1 MMKKGFLPIALL
13 CSALLVGGLAGCVNN
28 GDKKQDDTTDKSVY
42 TVAISNKTDLQ
53 AEWHVNDQDRKV
65 EVALTKDGATVNVPA
80 ALADGS
86 LLVSSS
92 NTAAV
97 SVIGQKIKAV
107 APGEATI
114 TVSYKGLTDSVT
126 ITAQAQKT
134 NKEKYSIAHEGTEAD
149 PLDNTDAVKVA
160 MYQHENASDGNT
172 PEKFYIK
179 GIVDSFYHAPGS
191 RTDGKVSW
199 YMKKADTD
207 EKRFEIYLCEK
218 EGGVSLTDDDIW
230 KGAEILV
237 QAQICYYA
245 NGNQPETPAATFI
258 RNTGNGAAKPQPKQ
272 TISDK
277 TIAQILEIGKALDD
291 GDSTWDLYVVEGFII
306 KKTGT
311 NYFLADAENAS
322 DADEKA
328 LFELYN
334 FSDETYNDRM
344 TIGAKIKFKC
354 SVKNYHGQIENAAAV
369 EDFEFLADGQE
380 PEIKVSGPDSVATPV
395 AGTAYKLGVLQT
407 TLNKNLF
414 FAGAES
420 GNYLATSE
428 NWGDAADIV
437 LEEVTGG
444 YNIKV
449 GTKYLNAVVSGKY
462 VNGKLQDAASTVYE
476 WNEQAKSLVTKQTT
490 SEVTDEYFYL
500 GCYGSNST
508 FGFSN
513 ISYLIKD
520 GKLVAGQ
527 FAVQLYAQA
536 GLVDTAT
543 ELQINQKA
551 ETVVGGKVT
560 LAARANPYN
569 LNRTLIQW
577 ESSDDTKATVADGVV
592 TALAAGKV
600 TITAK
605 VGEVQDTC
613 EFTIKAVNSA
623 EVENPTTGVEY
634 LAGIL
639 KENVAGTALF
649 IDGKVSSNALTTTLD
664 PTGAAKVELVEAAGG
679 VKVKVK
685 VGSTVKY
692 LAASV
697 RASGTKDYNDLALK
711 DNEADGSIFRIDE
724 NIGSL
729 VINLTGHQKAADDV
743 DYYIGTYNKSGV
755 LNSTSLSLSKY
766 SYIWDSANNAVKDGQ
781 YAIKM
786 MTGSIA
792 D

>member
-13 CSALLVGGLAGCVNN
+13 CSALLVGGLAGCVNSSE
-28 GDKKQDDTTDKSVY
+28 KKEPEPAVDQSVY
-42 TVAISNKTDLQ
+42 TATISNKDALKS
-53 AEWHVNDQDRKV
+53 EWHVKDEDRKV
-65 EVALTKDGATVNVPA
+65 EVALTKDGSPVNVPA
-80 ALADGS
+80 ALTDGS
-86 LLVSSS
+86 LTVTSS
-92 NTAAV
+92 NTSAV

-107 APGEATI
+107 AVGKATI
-114 TVSYKGLTDSVT
+114 TISFKGQTDTVEVE
-126 ITAQAQKT
+126 ALAQKT
-134 NKEKYSIAHEGTEAD
+134 NKEKYGIAHEGTEAD
-149 PLDNTDAVKVA
+149 PLDNADAVTVA
-160 MYQHENASDGNT
+160 MYQHENADDGST
-172 PEKFYIK
+172 ADKFYIK

-199 YMKKADTD
+199 YMQKVGD
-207 EKRFEIYLCEK
+207 EAKRFEIYLCLK
-218 EGGVSLTDDDIW
+218 EDNSSLTDDDIW

-237 QAQICYYA
+237 LAPICYYA
-245 NGNQPETPAATFI
+245 DGNQPETPSATFV
-258 RNTGNGAAKPQPKQ
+258 RNTGEGAPKPEPKQ
-272 TISDK
+272 TITGK
-277 TIAQILEIGKALDD
+277 TIAQILEIGKALQD

-322 DADEKA
+322 DADVKA

-334 FSDETYNDRM
+334 FSDDTYNERM
-344 TIGAKIKFKC
+344 TIGAKIRFTC
-354 SVKNYHGQIENAAAV
+354 SIKNYHGQVENAAAV

-380 PEIKVSGPDSVATPV
+380 PELKVTGPESVATPV

-414 FAGAES
+414 FTGAES

-428 NWGDAADIV
+428 NWGEAVDV
-437 LEEVTGG
+437 TLVEVTGG

-449 GTKYLNAVVSGKY
+449 GADKYLNAVVSGKY
-462 VNGKLQDAASTVYE
+462 VNGKVQASATTVYE

-490 SEVTDEYFYL
+490 NEVTDEYFYL

-536 GLVDTAT
+536 GLVEEAT

-569 LNRTLIQW
+569 LNRAKIEW

-605 VGEVQDTC
+605 VGTVQDTC

-623 EVENPTTGVEY
+623 VVENPQVGTEY
-634 LAGIL
+634 LAGIS

-649 IDGKVSSNALTTTLD
+649 VDGKISNNALSTVLD
-664 PTGAAKVELVEAAGG
+664 PTQAAKVTMVAAEGG
-679 VKVKVK
+679 VRVKIVT
-685 VGSTVKY
+685 GTTVKW
-692 LAASV
+692 LKAV
-697 RASGTKDYNDLALK
+697 VSGNYNNLAL
-711 DNEADGSIFRIDE
+711 DGTEANGSIFTIDE
-724 NIGSL
+724 NVGTL
-729 VINLTGHQKAADDV
+729 KINLTGHTKTDDDT
-743 DYYIGTYNKSGV
+743 DYYIGTYNNKGALKSTT
-755 LNSTSLSLSKY
+755 LALSKL
-766 SYIWDSANNAVKDGQ
+766 SYIWKNGAVVEGQ
-781 YAIKM
+781 YALKM